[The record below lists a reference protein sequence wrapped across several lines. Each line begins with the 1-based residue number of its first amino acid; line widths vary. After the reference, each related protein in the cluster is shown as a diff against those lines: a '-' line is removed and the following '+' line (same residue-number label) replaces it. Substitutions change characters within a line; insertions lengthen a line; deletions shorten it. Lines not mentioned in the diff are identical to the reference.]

1 MLKCYVYQYMYILNK
16 KIRNRSNTIRNLEY
30 RDLGKGNLIK
40 NYLDKGILKHN
51 PSSVKEWYNSI
62 YYLEKNDYTKTLPLK
77 DILIYKLFDV
87 YFNLN
92 KLKKYGG
99 LFMDKIFVG
108 KPEIKHFNN
117 KIYITLY
124 IFNKWMTHFYNMTKM
139 MKMIKIPF
147 TQISKQFVIEN
158 RPFLMGVLL
167 FKYPEF
173 DQKLIIFIKQLF
185 ITMFNCNNNKMLNKL
200 FYKNV
205 IISLFDKIKLHKLL
219 NLNNDTNINIERS
232 LFNECRLNEKMEI
245 LNKSIF
251 KLSKTNK
258 KAKRYLY
265 LYLYVINN
273 FFNCIKFPKMI
284 NVLKKTLL
292 DNLKEKRKG
301 SLKVLLEKLRKIYF
315 TKLRINSLYLF
326 IRLINL
332 FLILKK
338 ILKSLYTIKWYKRNI
353 YYSRYKFHIK
363 NILNIKNILSKLYNN
378 NKIEINII
386 NLKYLHL
393 DGNILALAVVKK
405 LKSRNRRVL
414 KVIRMALRLSKKPY
428 INGFY
433 SNSLDIN
440 NLNTVFIKKNSN
452 LSINNNIPLNND
464 LIYKPMSY
472 KSRIIFY
479 YLKHKIISGMKLQGT
494 GRLTKRLTASRSIS
508 KYIGKGSLKNRISSY
523 NGLSVV
529 VLRGYVKSN
538 LQYVN
543 INSYNRIGTYGIK
556 SWISGY

>member
-1 MLKCYVYQYMYILNK
+1 MYILNE

-30 RDLGKGNLIK
+30 RDSDKGNLMK

-62 YYLEKNDYTKTLPLK
+62 YYLEKNDYIKTLPLR
-77 DILIYKLFDV
+77 DILIYKLFDI

-92 KLKKYGG
+92 KLKKYSS
-99 LFMDKIFVG
+99 LSMDKIFVG

-124 IFNKWMTHFYNMTKM
+124 VFNKWITHFYKLTKV
-139 MKMIKIPF
+139 MKIIKIPF
-147 TQISKQFVIEN
+147 TQKSKQFVIEN

-173 DQKLIIFIKQLF
+173 DQKLIIFIRQHF
-185 ITMFNCNNNKMLNKL
+185 IKMFNNNKMSTEL

-205 IISLFDKIKLHKLL
+205 FTSPFDKTELHKLL
-219 NLNNDTNINIERS
+219 DLSNDTDINIERS
-232 LFNECRLNEKMEI
+232 LFDKRGLNEKMEI
-245 LNKSIF
+245 INKNIF
-251 KLSKTNK
+251 KLSNTDK
-258 KAKRYLY
+258 KVKKYLY
-265 LYLYVINN
+265 LYLYIINY
-273 FFNCIKFPKMI
+273 FFNYIKFPKMI
-284 NVLKKTLL
+284 NILKKILL
-292 DNLKEKRKG
+292 YNLKEKRTS
-301 SLKVLLEKLRKIYF
+301 SLKIMLEKSGKIYF
-315 TKLRINSLYLF
+315 TKLQINSLYLF
-326 IRLINL
+326 IKLINL
-332 FLILKK
+332 FLMLKK
-338 ILKSLYTIKWYKRNI
+338 ILKSIYIIKWYKRNI
-353 YYSRYKFHIK
+353 YFSRYKFQVK
-363 NILNIKNILSKLYNN
+363 NILNIKNILNKLYNN
-378 NKIEINII
+378 NRIEINII

-433 SNSLDIN
+433 SNLLGIN
-440 NLNTVFIKKNSN
+440 NLNTVFIKKNLN

-464 LIYKPMSY
+464 LISKPISY
-472 KSRIIFY
+472 KSRIVFY

-508 KYIGKGSLKNRISSY
+508 KYIGKGSLKNRTSSY
-523 NGLSVV
+523 NGLSAV

>member
-1 MLKCYVYQYMYILNK
+1 MYILNE

-30 RDLGKGNLIK
+30 RDSDKGNLMK

-62 YYLEKNDYTKTLPLK
+62 YSLEKNDYIKTLPLR
-77 DILIYKLFDV
+77 DILIYKLFDI

-92 KLKKYGG
+92 RLKKYSS
-99 LFMDKIFVG
+99 LSMDKIFVG

-124 IFNKWMTHFYNMTKM
+124 VFNKWITHFHKLTKV
-139 MKMIKIPF
+139 MKIIKIPF
-147 TQISKQFVIEN
+147 TQKSKQFVIEN

-173 DQKLIIFIKQLF
+173 DQKLIIFIRQHF
-185 ITMFNCNNNKMLNKL
+185 IKMFNNNKMSTEL

-205 IISLFDKIKLHKLL
+205 FTSPFDKTELHKLL
-219 NLNNDTNINIERS
+219 DLSNDTDINIERS
-232 LFNECRLNEKMEI
+232 LFDKRGLNEKMEI
-245 LNKSIF
+245 INKNIF
-251 KLSKTNK
+251 KLSNTDK
-258 KAKRYLY
+258 KVKRYLY
-265 LYLYVINN
+265 LYLYIINY
-273 FFNCIKFPKMI
+273 FFNYIKFPKMI
-284 NVLKKTLL
+284 NILKKILL
-292 DNLKEKRKG
+292 YNLKEKRTS
-301 SLKVLLEKLRKIYF
+301 SLKIMLEKSGKIYF
-315 TKLRINSLYLF
+315 TKLQINSLYLF
-326 IRLINL
+326 IKLINL
-332 FLILKK
+332 FLMLKK
-338 ILKSLYTIKWYKRNI
+338 ILKSIYIIKWYKRNI
-353 YYSRYKFHIK
+353 YFSRYKFQVK
-363 NILNIKNILSKLYNN
+363 NILNIKNILNKLYNN
-378 NKIEINII
+378 NRIEINII

-433 SNSLDIN
+433 SNLLGIN
-440 NLNTVFIKKNSN
+440 NLNTVFIKKNLN

-464 LIYKPMSY
+464 LVYKPISY
-472 KSRIIFY
+472 KSRIVFY

-508 KYIGKGSLKNRISSY
+508 KYIGKGSLKNRTSSY
-523 NGLSVV
+523 NGLSAV

>member
-1 MLKCYVYQYMYILNK
+1 MYILNE

-30 RDLGKGNLIK
+30 RDSDKGNLMK

-62 YYLEKNDYTKTLPLK
+62 YYLEKNDYIKTLPLR
-77 DILIYKLFDV
+77 DILIYKLFDI

-92 KLKKYGG
+92 KLKKYSS
-99 LFMDKIFVG
+99 LSMDKIFVG

-124 IFNKWMTHFYNMTKM
+124 VFNKWITHFYKLTKV
-139 MKMIKIPF
+139 MKIIKIPF
-147 TQISKQFVIEN
+147 TQKSKQFVIEN

-173 DQKLIIFIKQLF
+173 DQKLIIFIRQHF
-185 ITMFNCNNNKMLNKL
+185 IKMFNNNKMSTEL

-205 IISLFDKIKLHKLL
+205 FTSPFDFDKTELHQLL
-219 NLNNDTNINIERS
+219 NLSNDTDINIERS
-232 LFNECRLNEKMEI
+232 LFDKRGLNEKMEI
-245 LNKSIF
+245 INKNIF
-251 KLSKTNK
+251 KLSNTDK
-258 KAKRYLY
+258 KVKKYLY
-265 LYLYVINN
+265 LYLYIINY
-273 FFNCIKFPKMI
+273 FFNYIKFPKMI
-284 NVLKKTLL
+284 NILKKILL
-292 DNLKEKRKG
+292 YNLKEKRTS
-301 SLKVLLEKLRKIYF
+301 SLKIMLEKSGKIYF
-315 TKLRINSLYLF
+315 TKLQINSLYLF
-326 IRLINL
+326 IKLINL
-332 FLILKK
+332 FLMLKK
-338 ILKSLYTIKWYKRNI
+338 ILKSIYIIKWYKRNI
-353 YYSRYKFHIK
+353 YFSRYKFQVK
-363 NILNIKNILSKLYNN
+363 NILNIKNILNKLYNN
-378 NKIEINII
+378 NRIEINII

-433 SNSLDIN
+433 SNLLGIN
-440 NLNTVFIKKNSN
+440 NLNTVFIKKNLN

-464 LIYKPMSY
+464 LISKPISY
-472 KSRIIFY
+472 KSRIVFY

-508 KYIGKGSLKNRISSY
+508 KYIGKGSLKNRTSSY
-523 NGLSVV
+523 NGLSAV

>member
-1 MLKCYVYQYMYILNK
+1 MYILNE

-30 RDLGKGNLIK
+30 RDSGKGNLMK

-62 YYLEKNDYTKTLPLK
+62 YSLEKNDYIKTLPLR
-77 DILIYKLFDV
+77 DILIYKLFDI

-92 KLKKYGG
+92 RLKKYSS
-99 LFMDKIFVG
+99 LSMDKIFVG

-124 IFNKWMTHFYNMTKM
+124 VFNKWITHFHKLTKV
-139 MKMIKIPF
+139 MKIIKIPF
-147 TQISKQFVIEN
+147 TQKSKQFVIEN

-173 DQKLIIFIKQLF
+173 DQKLIIFIRQHF
-185 ITMFNCNNNKMLNKL
+185 IKMFNNNKMSTEL

-205 IISLFDKIKLHKLL
+205 FTSPFDKTELHKLL
-219 NLNNDTNINIERS
+219 DLSNDTDINIERS
-232 LFNECRLNEKMEI
+232 LFDKRGLNEKMEI
-245 LNKSIF
+245 INKNIF
-251 KLSKTNK
+251 KLSNTDK
-258 KAKRYLY
+258 KVKRYLY
-265 LYLYVINN
+265 LYLYIINY
-273 FFNCIKFPKMI
+273 FFNYIKFPKMI
-284 NVLKKTLL
+284 NILKKILL
-292 DNLKEKRKG
+292 YNLKEKRTS
-301 SLKVLLEKLRKIYF
+301 SLKIMLEKSGKIYF
-315 TKLRINSLYLF
+315 TKLQINSLYLF
-326 IRLINL
+326 IKLINL
-332 FLILKK
+332 FLMLKK
-338 ILKSLYTIKWYKRNI
+338 ILKSIYIIKWYKRNI
-353 YYSRYKFHIK
+353 YFSRYKFQVK
-363 NILNIKNILSKLYNN
+363 NILNIKNILNKLYNN
-378 NKIEINII
+378 NRIEINII

-433 SNSLDIN
+433 SNLLGIN
-440 NLNTVFIKKNSN
+440 NLNTVFIKKNLN

-464 LIYKPMSY
+464 LVYKPISY
-472 KSRIIFY
+472 KSRIVFY

-508 KYIGKGSLKNRISSY
+508 KYIGKGSLKNRTSSY
-523 NGLSVV
+523 NGLSAV

>member
-1 MLKCYVYQYMYILNK
+1 MYILNE

-30 RDLGKGNLIK
+30 RDSDKGNLMK

-62 YYLEKNDYTKTLPLK
+62 YYLEKNDYIKTLPLR
-77 DILIYKLFDV
+77 DILIYKLFDI

-92 KLKKYGG
+92 KLKKYSS
-99 LFMDKIFVG
+99 LSMDKIFVG

-117 KIYITLY
+117 KIYINLY
-124 IFNKWMTHFYNMTKM
+124 VFNKWITHFYKLTKV
-139 MKMIKIPF
+139 MKIIKIPF
-147 TQISKQFVIEN
+147 TQKSKQFVIEN

-173 DQKLIIFIKQLF
+173 DQKLIIFIRQHF
-185 ITMFNCNNNKMLNKL
+185 IKMFNNNNNKMSTEL

-205 IISLFDKIKLHKLL
+205 FTSPFDKTELHQLL
-219 NLNNDTNINIERS
+219 NLSNDTDINIERS
-232 LFNECRLNEKMEI
+232 LFDKRGLNEKMEI
-245 LNKSIF
+245 INKNIF
-251 KLSKTNK
+251 KLSNTDK
-258 KAKRYLY
+258 KVKKYLY
-265 LYLYVINN
+265 LYLYIINY
-273 FFNCIKFPKMI
+273 FFNYIKFPKMI
-284 NVLKKTLL
+284 NILKKILL
-292 DNLKEKRKG
+292 YNLKEKRTS
-301 SLKVLLEKLRKIYF
+301 SLKIMLEKSGKIYF
-315 TKLRINSLYLF
+315 TKLQINSLYLF
-326 IRLINL
+326 IKLINL
-332 FLILKK
+332 FLMLKK
-338 ILKSLYTIKWYKRNI
+338 ILKSIYIVKWYKRNI
-353 YYSRYKFHIK
+353 YYSRYKFQVK
-363 NILNIKNILSKLYNN
+363 NILNIKNILNKLYNN
-378 NKIEINII
+378 NRIEINII

-433 SNSLDIN
+433 SNLLGIN
-440 NLNTVFIKKNSN
+440 NLNTVFIKKNLN
-452 LSINNNIPLNND
+452 LSINKNIPLNND
-464 LIYKPMSY
+464 LISKPISY
-472 KSRIIFY
+472 KSRIVFY

-508 KYIGKGSLKNRISSY
+508 KYIGKGSLKNITSSY
-523 NGLSVV
+523 NGLSAV

>member
-1 MLKCYVYQYMYILNK
+1 MYILNE

-30 RDLGKGNLIK
+30 RDSDKGNLMK

-62 YYLEKNDYTKTLPLK
+62 YYLEKNDYIKTLPLR
-77 DILIYKLFDV
+77 DILIYKLFDI

-92 KLKKYGG
+92 KLKKYSS
-99 LFMDKIFVG
+99 LSMDKIFVG

-124 IFNKWMTHFYNMTKM
+124 VFNKWITHFYKLTKV
-139 MKMIKIPF
+139 MKIIKIPF
-147 TQISKQFVIEN
+147 TQKSKQFVIEN

-173 DQKLIIFIKQLF
+173 DQKLIIFIRQHF
-185 ITMFNCNNNKMLNKL
+185 IKMFNINNNKMSTEL

-205 IISLFDKIKLHKLL
+205 FTSPFDFDKTELHQLL
-219 NLNNDTNINIERS
+219 NLSNDTDINIERS
-232 LFNECRLNEKMEI
+232 LFDKRGLNEKMEI
-245 LNKSIF
+245 INKNIF
-251 KLSKTNK
+251 KLSNTDK
-258 KAKRYLY
+258 KVKKYLY
-265 LYLYVINN
+265 LYLYIINY
-273 FFNCIKFPKMI
+273 FFNYIKFPKMI
-284 NVLKKTLL
+284 NILKKILL
-292 DNLKEKRKG
+292 YNLKEKRTS
-301 SLKVLLEKLRKIYF
+301 SLKIMLEKSGKIYF
-315 TKLRINSLYLF
+315 TKLQINSLYLF
-326 IRLINL
+326 IKLINL
-332 FLILKK
+332 FLMLKK
-338 ILKSLYTIKWYKRNI
+338 ILKSIYIIKWYKRNI
-353 YYSRYKFHIK
+353 YYSRYKFQVK
-363 NILNIKNILSKLYNN
+363 NILNIKNILNKLYNN
-378 NKIEINII
+378 NRIEINII

-433 SNSLDIN
+433 SNLLGIN
-440 NLNTVFIKKNSN
+440 NLNTVFIKKNLN

-464 LIYKPMSY
+464 LISKPISY
-472 KSRIIFY
+472 KSRIVFY

-508 KYIGKGSLKNRISSY
+508 KYIGKGSLKNRTSSY
-523 NGLSVV
+523 NGLSAV

>member
-1 MLKCYVYQYMYILNK
+1 MYILNE

-30 RDLGKGNLIK
+30 EDLGKGNLMK
-40 NYLDKGILKHN
+40 NYLDKGVLKHN

-62 YYLEKNDYTKTLPLK
+62 YYLEKNDYIKTLPLR
-77 DILIYKLFDV
+77 DILIYKLFDI

-92 KLKKYGG
+92 KLKKYSS
-99 LFMDKIFVG
+99 LSMDKIFVG

-124 IFNKWMTHFYNMTKM
+124 VFNKWMTHFYKMTKM
-139 MKMIKIPF
+139 TKIIKIPF

-158 RPFLMGVLL
+158 RPFLMSVLL

-185 ITMFNCNNNKMLNKL
+185 VKIFNNSKIFTKL

-205 IISLFDKIKLHKLL
+205 VTSPFDKTELHKLL
-219 NLNNDTNINIERS
+219 NLSNNTDINVERS
-232 LFNECRLNEKMEI
+232 LFNGYRLNEKMKI
-245 LNKSIF
+245 INKNIF
-251 KLSKTNK
+251 RLSRTDK
-258 KAKRYLY
+258 KVKRYLY
-265 LYLYVINN
+265 LYLYIINY
-273 FFNCIKFPKMI
+273 FFNYIKFPKVI
-284 NVLKKTLL
+284 NILKKILL
-292 DNLKEKRKG
+292 YSFKEKRTN
-301 SLKVLLEKLRKIYF
+301 SLKIMLEKSGKIYF
-315 TKLRINSLYLF
+315 TKLQINSLYLY
-326 IRLINL
+326 IKLINL

-338 ILKSLYTIKWYKRNI
+338 ILESIYIIKWYKRNI
-353 YYSRYKFHIK
+353 YYSRYKFNVK
-363 NILNIKNILSKLYNN
+363 NILNIKNILNKLYNN
-378 NKIEINII
+378 NRIEINII

-433 SNSLDIN
+433 SNWLGIN
-440 NLNTVFIKKNSN
+440 NLNTAFIKKNSN

-464 LIYKPMSY
+464 LISKPVSY
-472 KSRIIFY
+472 KSRIVFY
-479 YLKHKIISGMKLQGT
+479 YLKHKIVSGIKLQGT

-508 KYIGKGSLKNRISSY
+508 KYIGKGSLKNRTSSY
-523 NGLSVV
+523 NGLSAV

-556 SWISGY
+556 SWISAY

>member
-1 MLKCYVYQYMYILNK
+1 MYILNE

-30 RDLGKGNLIK
+30 RDSGKGNLMK

-62 YYLEKNDYTKTLPLK
+62 YSLEKNDYIKTLPLR
-77 DILIYKLFDV
+77 DILIYKLFDI

-92 KLKKYGG
+92 RLKKYSS
-99 LFMDKIFVG
+99 LSMDKIFVG

-124 IFNKWMTHFYNMTKM
+124 VFNKWITHFHKLTKV
-139 MKMIKIPF
+139 MKIIKIPF
-147 TQISKQFVIEN
+147 TQKSKQFVIEN
-158 RPFLMGVLL
+158 RPFLMGFLMGVLL

-173 DQKLIIFIKQLF
+173 YQKLIIFIRQHF
-185 ITMFNCNNNKMLNKL
+185 IKMFNNNKMSTEL

-205 IISLFDKIKLHKLL
+205 FTSPFDKTELHKLL
-219 NLNNDTNINIERS
+219 DLSNDTDINIERS
-232 LFNECRLNEKMEI
+232 LFDKRGLNEKMEI
-245 LNKSIF
+245 INKNIF
-251 KLSKTNK
+251 KLSNTDK
-258 KAKRYLY
+258 KVKRYLY
-265 LYLYVINN
+265 LYLYIINY
-273 FFNCIKFPKMI
+273 FFNYIKFPKMI
-284 NVLKKTLL
+284 NILKKILL
-292 DNLKEKRKG
+292 YNLKEKRTS
-301 SLKVLLEKLRKIYF
+301 SLKIMLEKSGKIYF
-315 TKLRINSLYLF
+315 TKLQINSLYLF
-326 IRLINL
+326 IKLINL
-332 FLILKK
+332 FLMLKK
-338 ILKSLYTIKWYKRNI
+338 ILKSIYIIKWYKRNI
-353 YYSRYKFHIK
+353 YFSRYKFQVK
-363 NILNIKNILSKLYNN
+363 NILNIKNILNKLYNN
-378 NKIEINII
+378 NRIEINII

-433 SNSLDIN
+433 SNLLGIN
-440 NLNTVFIKKNSN
+440 NLNTVFIKKNLN

-464 LIYKPMSY
+464 LVYKPISY
-472 KSRIIFY
+472 KSRIVFY

-508 KYIGKGSLKNRISSY
+508 KYIGKGSLKNITSSY
-523 NGLSVV
+523 NGLSAV